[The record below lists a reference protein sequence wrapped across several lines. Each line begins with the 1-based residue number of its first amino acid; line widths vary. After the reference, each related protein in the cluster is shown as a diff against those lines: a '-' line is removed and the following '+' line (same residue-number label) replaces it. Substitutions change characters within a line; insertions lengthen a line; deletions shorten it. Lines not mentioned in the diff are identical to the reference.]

1 MVSDMVKA
9 DHHLFNEQDLD
20 LESLIEIELIRKR
33 KHVAR
38 PIPTQ
43 TQPWDDNIPAL
54 IPFYERNDPDV
65 SRGVGGIII
74 VSTWHA

>member
-1 MVSDMVKA
+1 MSLNTKQILGRIISSSASMVSDMVKA

-20 LESLIEIELIRKR
+20 LESLIELIRKR

-43 TQPWDDNIPAL
+43 TQP
-54 IPFYERNDPDV
+54 
-65 SRGVGGIII
+65 
-74 VSTWHA
+74 